1 MAEKTTDPVMGDA
14 AALLAELLDQ
24 TRRRFWLHARVELLA
39 EFTELEL
46 GSKMANIARRHRH
59 TDIRILVD
67 DDLALRDRMPGLV
80 ESIKRLPTAVSIRR
94 LDATEESPLTL
105 TAIADHTGWMQLTQS
120 GGQRILR
127 GDVEDRPGTQRA
139 ALDFEA
145 NWSLSDEAIELRRLM
160 V

>member
-1 MAEKTTDPVMGDA
+1 MAEPTTDPVMEDA
-14 AALLAELLDQ
+14 AVLLGELLDQ
-24 TRRRFWLHARVELLA
+24 TRRRFWLHARVGLLA
-39 EFTELEL
+39 EFRGLEL
-46 GSKMANIARRHRH
+46 GSYLANIARRHRH

-67 DDLALRDRMPGLV
+67 DDLALRDRIPRLV
-80 ESIKRLPTAVSIRR
+80 ETIKRLPTAVTVRR

-105 TAIADHTGWMQLTQS
+105 TAIADHSGWMQLTQA

-127 GDVEDRPGTQRA
+127 GDVDDRGGTQRA

>member
-1 MAEKTTDPVMGDA
+1 MTETTSDSVMDDA
-14 AALLAELLDQ
+14 AALLAELLEH

-39 EFTELEL
+39 EFANLEM
-46 GSKMANIARRHRH
+46 GSSLASIARRHRH

-80 ESIKRLPTAVSIRR
+80 ESIKRLPTAVTVRR

-105 TAIADHTGWMQLTQS
+105 TVIADHSGWMQLTQA

-127 GDVEDRPGTQRA
+127 GDVEDRSGTQRA